1 MQAAFKNEEPASAGR
16 VVVMGLGNLLV
27 SDDGVGSH
35 VVKILLES
43 SILPHG
49 IEIIDA
55 GTASLDV
62 LELFNENDK
71 IIVVDA
77 VRAGHPP
84 GTLYRFNARDVRS
97 GPAIS
102 MSLHQMSLLE
112 SLHMADLI
120 GKAPK
125 EVIIIGVEP
134 EDMSYST
141 ELSPVIKEK
150 LPEIIQHVKECVQQY
165 DLTA

>member
-1 MQAAFKNEEPASAGR
+1 MQAAFKNEESASVGR

-43 SILPHG
+43 KVLPDG

-71 IIVVDA
+71 IIVIDA

-84 GTLYRFNARDVRS
+84 GTLYKFNARDVRS
-97 GPAIS
+97 KPAIS

-125 EVIIIGVEP
+125 EVTIIGVEP

-141 ELSPVIKEK
+141 ELSPGIKEK
-150 LPEIIQHVKECVQQY
+150 LPEIIRHVKECVQQY
-165 DLTA
+165 DLTT